1 MKNQKK
7 GEKIP
12 KIRKKNRNKNQITPL
27 IPVCSK
33 NKNHYLPNFIKML
46 TKNRWFL

>member
-1 MKNQKK
+1 MKRLSNLDEKPKK

-27 IPVCSK
+27 IPVCQI
-33 NKNHYLPNFIKML
+33 FL
-46 TKNRWFL
+46 T